1 MKITFLGTSHGV
13 PGADRYC
20 SSAMVEI
27 GEAVYL
33 IDGGAPTCDLLIRC
47 GISYD
52 RIKAVFTTHIHGD
65 HTLGMLGML
74 SLSNWYFKT
83 SSYDVYMP
91 TEEGIG
97 AFKEIIRV
105 TDSPL
110 DETRIRMKV
119 TAPGCFYDDGVLKV
133 TAVPTRHMENSGS
146 PTYSLILD
154 AEGKRVV
161 FTGDLHHGDAAD
173 FPVPAKEEPSDLIIC
188 EMAHFGHEV
197 ILPIVTACPTGK
209 VLFNHVWYHYEES
222 MAAIRAAD
230 GQYPM
235 PVLAVEDG
243 DIFEI

>member
-13 PGADRYC
+13 PAVDRYC

-33 IDGGAPTCDLLIRC
+33 IDGGAPTGDLLIRY

-161 FTGDLHHGDAAD
+161 FTGDMHYKDAAD
-173 FPVPAKEEPSDLIIC
+173 FPVIAKEESSDLIIC
-188 EMAHFGHEV
+188 EMAHFGHDV
-197 ILPIVTACPTGK
+197 IIPIVGACPTKK
-209 VLFNHVWYHYEES
+209 VLFNHVWWKYEES
-222 MAAIRAAD
+222 MAGIKAAN
-230 GQYPM
+230 GNYPM
-235 PVLAVEDG
+235 PIIAVEDG
-243 DIFEI
+243 DVYEV